1 MARRLT
7 RHTDRLSHLAIR
19 CLGAILVATI
29 LVGRTLSLFVSLSL
43 RLFLLLL
50 GLPLLADF
58 FELFGSA
65 LRAMRLHRNVRVQ
78 MVQGAVGLLA
88 TVPTALVHAL
98 NLFIP
103 SAGSLVLLRAR
114 NGNER
119 VYGGEWVTAVGGS
132 LDGRHHG
139 RGRRARG

>member
-58 FELFGSA
+58 FELC
-65 LRAMRLHRNVRVQ
+65 
-78 MVQGAVGLLA
+78 QGMLA
-88 TVPTALVHAL
+88 YV
-98 NLFIP
+98 
-103 SAGSLVLLRAR
+103 VL
-114 NGNER
+114 
-119 VYGGEWVTAVGGS
+119 
-132 LDGRHHG
+132 
-139 RGRRARG
+139 